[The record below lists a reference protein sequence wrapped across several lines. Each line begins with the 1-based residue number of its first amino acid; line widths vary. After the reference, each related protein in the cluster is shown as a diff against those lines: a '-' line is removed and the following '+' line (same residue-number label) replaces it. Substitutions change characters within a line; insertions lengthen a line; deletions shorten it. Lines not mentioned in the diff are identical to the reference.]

1 MISKPKPIISSL
13 LKNILATALFLLV
26 LSFNNAYAQQ
36 APSLEITSYSDL
48 LDADDNNLVGL
59 NDVLSYS
66 ITVKNTGNIELT
78 SLALTAVFI
87 GLDESTLTLESGP
100 TYSNSDGSSSEGT
113 LDVGETATYVASYTF
128 NQAGIDAGGVAFS
141 IIGTA
146 SSPGNTN
153 DVTDQSDN
161 ANDSDGN
168 ALNDSNVTTVGSEVL
183 SLVSTK
189 EDNVTGEL
197 SVGDVIL
204 YTITVTND
212 GNTSVTNVTLFDDI
226 LDLNG
231 NVLVLIAPF
240 TPPSPIFISS
250 NQGSEDGSL
259 LVGETAEYTATY
271 ILEQSSV
278 DAGGVSN
285 CVLASAGSDA
295 SATDVSSEQ
304 VCAITEVTPYPSIQA
319 TKVAS
324 VIDNGDEISGP
335 GDTINYTIY
344 VKNTGDV
351 TLTSVT
357 VTDTFEDYNGN
368 TLTLTTQPTFT
379 GSSNLSLEGT
389 LNVSEIATYTAS
401 YLVTANTAN
410 SGGVRNSILA
420 SGFSP
425 DGIEG
430 NEVAVSIEVTDVS
443 DDNDDTDG
451 NTENDKTETTLSIV
465 KSLDV
470 TKTSTVTDTNADG
483 DIGLGDT
490 VNYTIQ
496 VKNNGE
502 IELTDVSIVD
512 TLTDCLGVSLSLTVT
527 PAWQTNSLDSSQGTL
542 IVGEIATYLASYVII
557 QDNIES
563 GCIKNSVTATGSSPG
578 FTNDVTDLSDDGI
591 DNDGNLLS
599 DQTVTNLQSNPSLE
613 VTKTAT
619 VTDNGDGVPGAGD
632 TIVYTITVENNGN
645 ISAKDLVLSDVMTSG
660 DGTTIELTT
669 SPSFVS
675 SSQGSAAGIL
685 NVGEIAT
692 YTATYLV
699 TSTVAATEAVNNQV
713 TVNATSFDG
722 ETPLSDVSD
731 DGDDNDGNTQ
741 NDETI
746 VPLIPQPS
754 IEVTKTSTTNA
765 TGVQLALG
773 NTITYTITVE
783 NTGNVIITDLSFVDQ
798 FSGFSQ
804 SQIMSLTNQPQYIS
818 STDGSSPEG
827 TLLVGETATY
837 TANFVVD
844 QLAFDNSG
852 VQNAIQFTGSSP
864 GNTGDVTDISD
875 DGIDTDGNL
884 IDDSTVNEI
893 NSAAGINAV
902 KTSSFTDNNNDDIL
916 NLGDVINYTILIK
929 NTGNVTLSSIILSD
943 ELLDANNLAHVFEL
957 STGPNFVSS
966 DQSSVFGTLLPNET
980 ATYTATVTVTQE
992 IVNYGGV
999 KNRVTVTAL
1008 DPSEV
1013 SITDLSDDGNNVDG
1027 NTEDDYTEDPITRT
1041 ASLDVTKTSAI
1052 VDNGDGITG
1061 LGDTINYTILVNNTG
1076 NVNLSSIDL
1085 TDYLT
1090 TASNAS
1096 IDLLTGPTFVVS
1108 SAGSDSNNLLIGETA
1123 TYTASYV
1130 IMQES
1135 VDSGGVYNSVTVT
1148 ASTLYNTIS
1157 DVSDDGDDTDG
1168 NTENDKTEVSIV
1180 RNSSLDVT
1188 KTVII
1193 SDLDNDGLPGV
1204 NDVANYTI
1212 TIVNTGN
1219 ASLTDFN
1226 LVDILTDVAG
1236 NTLELAAQPV
1246 TTGGTTL
1253 LPGAT
1258 LTYTASYTIEQSAV
1272 DEGGVKNSVVV
1283 TAFDGINYTNDTS
1296 DDGNDDDGNT
1306 VDDTTDVLITAN
1318 PSIEVTKTVEST
1330 DNDGDGYVSAG
1341 DLLTYTI
1348 LIENTGNTKQE
1359 SIQLEDTITDFDANV
1374 LSLNSASSNNNI
1386 TFISSTNGSIES
1398 ALVSGEIATYQA
1410 TYTVTSTDVIA
1421 GGVSNTLTVTTYE
1434 FVNTSTGLGTQLVS
1448 TDVSDDGDDTDGNT
1462 TNDPTNVYTGIP
1474 PSMEA
1479 VKTYSLSDTDASGG
1493 NTPGDIITFT
1503 ITLEN
1508 TGQDILSDIS
1518 FVDTSTNAISV
1529 LIALSNEPTF
1539 VSSTSNS
1546 AAGTLQIGETAT
1558 YTASHA
1564 ITQADIAAGGIFNSI
1579 EFMANS
1585 ARNPDTSVKDVKDV
1599 SDNGIDS
1606 DGNTE
1611 NDRTFVILGL
1621 DSDGDGY
1628 PDTIDVDDDND
1639 GILDED
1645 ESCLDFL
1652 LDGNSFE
1659 SYTGAVPPITPG
1671 NKLTSF
1677 PISNA
1682 PPFSAV
1688 NLDGE
1693 IWTSGPYQEGGPN
1706 FNPHSGLFYVE
1717 LLQNANGANNLNWWD
1732 ENTAQPQSQVNGY
1745 DRIVVIENVLP
1756 NTSYSIDF
1764 YHKDGG
1770 RLESTHVGGGST
1782 LLQVQSMQTDT
1793 QTSLITDAT
1802 PDWSAVHYEFT
1813 TDGTT
1818 SQVAILLSPYA
1829 PGLNVSVQLDSVTM
1843 DDVAFCN
1850 PDIDND
1856 GIPNSL
1862 DLDSDNDGIYDV
1874 VEAGLGHL
1882 DTNNDGRIDA
1892 NDTGYTDTNFDG
1904 VNDSSFSNVPT
1915 DSDNDGIHDSQEL
1928 DSDNDGCF
1936 DSSEAGFTDGDNDG
1950 ILGNSPATQDLNGKV
1965 SSGVDGYTTPQ
1976 DLDSNTILDYK
1987 DADYDVGC
1995 YNPSLD
2001 VTKTAVVTDTNGDG
2015 LTNVG
2020 DVVTYTINVQ
2030 NTSFVNLQISG
2041 IVDELSNGNN
2051 TPLVLTPV
2059 FESRNIGLSN
2069 DYSENLLKSSSFSY
2083 DYRSNSSDK
2092 WVSRFN
2098 SNNNLYTGNN
2108 YGSIGSSAEPATPRG
2123 ETFILDSS
2131 SGIALNKV
2139 FSDWS
2144 YGLNTYVSN
2153 LNTPQYLKPIRLNP
2167 GSNFRIQQEN
2177 FSFEANT
2184 TYTFSVYAKRYNATA
2199 STFSFFVNLTDE
2211 DNYPIDITNNSETKT
2226 ITSSTEWSRHEYTF
2240 TTGDSDSIGS
2250 IGINNPTHYSY
2261 FWGAQLE
2268 RNPVASHLVI
2278 TGENAVTDLPPY
2290 ILMLD
2295 PSDAQGLVPNEIAT
2309 YSLVHTITQD
2319 DIDAGNYLSNSVTVS
2334 ATYTTPSNISGSVQD
2349 TSDDNDDTDGN
2360 TSDDPT
2366 VTSLDVTIGM
2376 EVTKTAEI
2384 NDVNEDGQ
2392 NNVGD
2397 IINYTISIE
2406 NQGTTSLTGLSYV
2419 DTLSDINNNVIDQL
2433 AIGRTSVNNLLRFS
2447 NMHGDFAESYSNGFA
2462 ASNNTNIYTVPSNI
2476 DMYLAQ
2482 ELPSTMVAPF
2492 ELGFV
2497 NSGTDVEFTAD
2508 YWEPISVLTYNS
2520 LNSWDHYYT
2529 NTTLEEN
2536 TTYTL
2541 SVYAKKINATYAS
2554 SQFKLFAYDGISQ
2567 NLETEPELIISNSFV
2582 SEPFAIETSADYVRY
2597 TFTFTT
2603 GLVNNTGT
2611 SNIAQTR
2618 VGFVAPQ
2625 QYLGGSTTNG
2635 AHFWGI
2641 QLEKSPSAGALTLQD
2656 GVIYPEIFY
2665 ELEDSGNYTNWA
2677 TISNNVAYNSGL
2689 FQLSTNKWNSTG
2701 ETSKLPSLIEYPGLV
2716 TSLGESYNNTLTYN
2730 QWSST
2735 SAILSTNNYATILYS
2750 PTTEDHGKFIKST
2763 YSGYYSKAYIEVDAL
2778 VTSLSNYSYLGQYN
2792 GHSYFK
2798 TSNNNYWTSHQQSL
2812 LTTNPLST
2820 THPYMVSFETQEELE
2835 AFKQFPGFNETG
2847 WTGLSRNIA
2856 SANNDTWQWYG
2867 NLERPFFKGQYN
2879 GHSYFVSPLNKNY
2892 TESNTYAE
2900 SLGAQLYSP
2909 NSANED
2915 SFIASLSLN
2924 WTITVQSYPYM
2935 QYSNLWMG
2943 VYKCDTCDDYL
2954 NDLLDGTYSDGSGW
2968 RLQEY
2973 SNDVT
2978 NSLANVSLPNST
2990 QISSIAP
2997 GETQI
3002 VYSSHTITQSDLDTG
3017 GVSNT
3022 VTITAEDQNIS
3033 DISDD
3038 GDDTDGELESDP
3050 TITLLD
3056 TLKEIEVIKTA
3067 VVEDVN
3073 SNGLNDEGDI
3083 ITYTITVTNN
3093 GNVTLSNIDISDQ
3106 LTDAEDNSLTLTS
3119 GPTYVSSC
3127 CTTQLEDLSSIWANN
3142 EPSTNNNY
3150 NYGIVNLQTSNPGIQ
3165 AKSTTSGYTFIIE
3178 NDLNEQTISGFNYLG
3193 SYNNHSYFKSQSNAI
3208 SFENAMLIAESKEN
3222 SYLWIIDSVEEWET
3236 IQSISGD
3243 SGSTGTNH
3251 WIGLRKLD
3259 DIWQWIGKD
3268 SNETASA
3275 DNVNFPFT
3283 DVAGSSVLDDNT
3295 IEPQVTDIYTATYTI
3310 EATAIASGVI
3320 SNSVTVTGSSPANT
3334 GDVTDV
3340 SDDDDDTDGN
3350 LEDDSTDI
3358 TSPYITVTKTAVI
3371 EDTNSDE
3378 FPSVGDTINYTITVE
3393 NTGGETL
3400 SNMTLVD
3407 TLTDANASVLS
3418 LTTQPTFVSSTL
3430 NSEAGTLLID
3440 EIATYSASYIITQ
3453 EAFDSGSI
3461 LNSVVA
3467 TATGLAEIAINDT
3480 SDNGDDTDG
3489 NTEDDQ
3495 TIVEFGSIK
3504 VVKTAVVT
3512 DNNNN
3517 ELNDLGDTIAYTI
3530 TIQNTGNITLTNPVL
3545 VDVLTDSAGNTLVLN
3560 SGPTFISS
3568 TTGSSQNSILADG
3581 ILTYSATHQISSVS
3595 DDTAFISNTVTVTA
3609 SSPGYTNDIS
3619 DISDDGDDTDGNTE
3633 DDETKVVLAP
3643 DPEMEITKTYLVTDN
3658 NNNGLNDLGDG
3669 ITYTITVKNTGNLN
3683 LTGLILNDILTDYN
3697 GNVLS
3702 LQSGPNFVSADQ
3714 SSEAGTLLV
3723 GETAT
3728 FTAFYAIEQTA
3739 VDNGGVKNTVIG
3751 TASSPGYTNDVTDT
3765 SDDGDDTDG
3774 NTIDDQ
3780 TEIIITPLPSLEV
3793 TKTVVLNDLNSNG
3806 FNDIGDRIDFIIS
3819 VENNGNIILTD
3830 LNLLDTFTDHLG
3842 NSFTLSDGPTFVS
3855 STMESLVGT
3864 LQAGEIANYLAS
3876 FIIDQAAV
3884 DIGSLNNSVLATASS
3899 PGNTD
3904 DVTDISDDGDDAD
3917 GNIEDDDTVVDIY
3930 SNSLLEVVKIAN
3942 VTDSNDNNINDI
3954 GDIINYTIS
3963 VTNTGNTNLTGVNLV
3978 DTITNS
3984 IGTELVLNSSPGFI
3998 NSSQNSTQ
4006 GTILIGE
4013 TATYTASF
4021 IINDI
4026 AFNSEYISNSVT
4038 AYASSEGLT
4047 DNVTDISDDGDDTD
4061 GNTTNDPT
4069 ITFNDP
4075 TPSIEATK
4083 TFEVIDNGDGLYNS
4097 GDIIKYTIT
4106 FENTGNAPLTGLN
4119 FTDNISDGTGTVLS
4133 LTDGPFYSTS
4143 SLGSAQGSLN
4153 INEIATYIAFYT
4165 INNSSAE
4172 SGSVINSVTVNASSP
4187 GNTNDVTDIS
4197 DDGDDTDGNTTND
4210 PTILNITSNA
4220 AIKVVKTAVVVDN
4233 NTNDVIDLGDTINYT
4248 IYVTNNGEETLT
4260 GLFLTDLLTDGNGQT
4275 LTLSV
4280 QPTYQS
4286 STLGS
4291 SSGNLLP
4298 SEQANYTAAYIITQS
4313 DVDSGLV
4320 RNSVLATASSQDGTN
4335 NISDVSDDGDD
4346 TDGNTT
4352 DDPTDIILTYETGIE
4367 VVKTST
4373 ISDNGDDVNGLGDT
4387 ITYTIQVTNTGNV
4400 LLTDVII
4407 VDTLTDA
4414 NGNALTLSSGPNHI
4428 GSTLGSSDGVLQAN
4442 ETATYIAF
4450 YVIGQTAVDN
4460 AGVSNTVTA
4469 TGSSPGNSDNVTDV
4483 SDDGDDTDGNTSD
4496 DSTDQILTKAPSI
4509 NVTKTATVVDNNNNE
4524 INDFGDT
4531 INYTILV
4538 MNTGNVSLSSV
4549 TINDVLTNADGTALS
4564 LTTGPSFVSSN
4575 QNSTEGTLK
4584 VGETSTYNASYT
4596 IQSIGSDSGS
4606 ILNTVTATASSP
4618 DNTSDISD
4626 ISDNG
4631 DDTDGNLI
4639 DDSTEVITTAVPS
4652 MEVTKTYS
4660 IIGKG
4665 DEGYGIGDIIQY
4677 NITVENTGNVS
4688 LSSISLNDTLSDAN
4702 GVELTLTNGPFFSGS
4717 NQQSGSGTLKVG
4729 ETATYIAFY
4738 VINQAV
4744 VDAGGLSN
4752 TVTVTAS
4759 SPGNTEDIIDIS
4771 DDGDDTDG
4779 NTTDD
4784 PTEYTFTAQ
4793 PSIEAIKTATVIDN
4807 GDNINGPGDTIQ
4819 YTISIINTG
4828 NVTLTDVSIN
4838 DILTDAN
4845 ELALTLTSGPGLT
4858 NSSQNSVAGTLIVGE
4873 TATYTATYL
4882 ITDLSASTGSIN
4894 NSVVATA
4901 SSPNGTDDVTDES
4914 DNGNDTDGNTVNDST
4929 TVLISSSSSLEVTK
4943 TAIVVD
4949 NGDNVNGSGDTITYT
4964 ITVENTGNTIL
4975 TGVGL
4980 VDTLTDGNNAELS
4993 LTSGPLFS
5001 GNDGVSNEG
5010 TLKVGETATY
5020 TATYLITDLSSVTG
5034 SINNSVVATASSP
5047 NGTNDV
5053 TDVSDNGN
5061 DTDGNTINDITTITT
5076 SLIASIE
5083 VTKTATVV
5091 DNGDN
5096 VNGIGDVINYS
5107 ITVENNGS
5115 VSLTGISLSDTFLDG
5130 DGNAL
5135 TIVNPA
5141 FVSSTQG
5148 SVSGILL
5155 AGEVATYS
5163 TSYTIIEQTADTGFV
5178 SNSVTAIASTVNGTN
5193 DVSDV
5198 SDDGDDTDGNT
5209 TNDPTIT
5216 VISSNASIEVTKTA
5230 TIIDNGDELTGAGD
5244 IIQYTISVKNTGN
5257 IILTNL
5263 GIVDILTDGDGE
5275 SLSITNGPFFSGSN
5289 QGSAAG
5295 TLQVGEVA
5303 TYIAYYTITSPA
5315 SQTGS
5320 IINTATA
5327 TASSPGKTNDVTDI
5341 SDDGDDTDG
5350 NTSDDTTDV
5359 IITPNPI
5366 IEVTKTAELVDN
5378 GDGINGSGDTITY
5391 TIAVENIGN
5400 VALSGLALN
5409 DTITDADGNALI
5421 LNSGPSYS
5429 SSDQTSAIGTLII
5442 GETETYT
5449 ATYIISST
5457 AANTGGVYNSVT
5469 ATATSPGNT
5478 NDVTDISD
5486 DGDDTDGN
5494 TSDDTTNIETN
5505 SSPSIQVTKTATIV
5519 DNGDGQTGLGDTIN
5533 YAITVEN
5540 TGNVSLTE
5548 LSLVDTLTD
5557 GNGNAIDLSSGLSFE
5572 SSSLGSANGILQLAE
5587 VATYSASYVISEAT
5601 EDTGFISN
5609 TVLATASSPDNTND
5623 ITDISDDGDD
5633 TDGNT
5638 IDDPTIITT
5647 SANPS
5652 IEVVKFSE
5660 IIDNGDLGLGIGD
5673 IIKYTIYLE
5682 NTGNVDLSEVSIV
5695 DTLSDFNNAELSIT
5709 NGPYYSGSDTGAS
5722 QGNLVVGDVAT
5733 YIAFYTISQQS
5744 IDAGGVSNS
5753 VTVTAS
5759 SPGNTN
5765 DVTDISDDGDDTD
5778 GNTEDDPT
5786 EISIDT
5792 APAINVVKTAVVT
5805 DNGDGYNG
5813 AGDVI
5818 SYTITVANTGN
5829 VTLSGLT
5836 LEDTLTDADGNTLS
5850 LSSGP
5855 SYSRSTQSN
5864 AQGTLDVDEVETYVA
5879 TYLITQTASDTQ
5891 SINNTVLAKI
5901 SSPNGTDDVSD
5912 RSDDGDD
5919 TDGNTEDD
5927 PTVVITSSN
5936 ISIEV
5941 TKTAI
5946 ITDNND
5952 DGENNAGDL
5961 INYTITVENTGLVNL
5976 TNLALTDT
5984 LLDGNSVGLPLTTG
5998 PTFSN
6003 ASLGSPQGSIAAGEV
6018 VTYLATYTIEQA
6030 VSNTGL
6036 ISNSVTAIA
6045 SSPGNNGDVTDISD
6059 DGDDTDGNTE
6069 DDPTLVQTAV
6079 ASSINVTKTVTV
6091 IENGDGLL
6099 GLGDTV
6105 VYTIRVKN
6113 TGSASITG
6121 VTLEDT
6127 FTDINENTLSLT
6139 TPVAFDF
6146 GNLGSSEGNLLVG
6159 ETAHYTATFVLD
6171 QSIIDIGGLINQV
6184 LATGSSPTGTQVI
6197 DVSDDGDDTDGNTED
6212 DPTLLIVN
6220 PNPIIETTKTASI
6233 NDNGDGELGLGD
6245 TIEYTITVENLGNVT
6260 LSGLTLEDT
6269 LTDGQDNTLTLTSGP
6284 SFESSTMNSLA
6295 GGLQVG
6301 EMVTYLATYV
6311 IDQAAV
6317 DSGQVMNTV
6326 FSTASTPNGT
6336 DDVTDR
6342 SDDGDDTDGE
6352 TEDDE
6357 TVTLIPQSPSIEVT
6371 KTAIITD
6378 NNDDGENNAGDLINY
6393 TITVENTGDVT
6404 LTGLILED
6412 VLTDGQNN
6420 ALNITSGPIFVTS
6433 DQGTTE
6439 GSLAVG
6445 ETATYSATYVIDQI
6459 AVDSGQVMNSVLAVA
6474 NNTLNTEDI
6483 TDISD
6488 DGDDT
6493 DGNTED
6499 DPTVTT
6505 ISQSPSIEVT
6515 KLATLKDNGDDVVG
6529 TSDIIEYTITVE
6541 NTGDVTI
6548 DNLSLEDTLSDGQ
6561 GNTLTLS
6568 YGLFFSGSDQNSSEG
6583 TIQVGET
6590 ATYIAYYIIEQL
6602 AADSGNI
6609 SNTVTATGS
6618 SPTGTDDVTDI
6629 SDDGDDTDGNT
6640 EDDSTD
6646 VLTDAISTIEVTKT
6660 ATITDNGD
6668 GFNGSGDII
6677 EYTISV
6683 ENTGNVTIDNINLED
6698 TLTDGD
6704 GNSLSLSNGPFF
6716 AGSDQN
6722 SPDGTIQVGETA
6734 TYIAYY
6740 VIDQSAADSG
6750 SIVNTAKAKG
6760 NNPNE
6765 TEISDVSDDGD
6776 DTDGN
6781 TEDDPTVV
6789 TTKELEPSIEVT
6801 KTATITDNGDGI
6813 TGLEDVI
6820 NYTITV
6826 ENTGNTIL
6834 GALGLVDTLS
6844 DISGNSLTLT
6854 TGPIFSGSNQGSTDG
6869 TLAVG
6874 ETATYVATYVIN
6886 AQAAEVGGV
6895 SNTVTAAAISPTGTE
6910 VSDVSDDGD
6919 DIDGNTSNDPTIT
6932 ELYQE
6937 PVDTNFEIFNGIT
6950 PNNDGNNDYFKITGI
6965 EYYPNNNVK
6974 IFNRWGVLVYETE
6987 NYGIPGGANNLFVGI
7002 SEGRITYKQSQELPT
7017 GTYFY
7022 IISFQDSNPGQSS
7035 YKGYMYINRD

>member
-368 TLTLTTQPTFT
+368 TLTLATQPTFT

-527 PAWQTNSLDSSQGTL
+527 PAWQSNSLDSSQGTL
-542 IVGEIATYLASYVII
+542 IVGEIATYSASYVII

-875 DGIDTDGNL
+875 DGIDTDGN
-884 IDDSTVNEI
+884 IINDPTVNEI

-929 NTGNVTLSSIILSD
+929 NTGNVTLSSITLSD

-999 KNRVTVTAL
+999 KNRITVTAL

-1013 SITDLSDDGNNVDG
+1013 SIIDLSDDGNNVDG

-1193 SDLDNDGLPGV
+1193 SDLDNDGLTGV

-1236 NTLELAAQPV
+1236 NILELDAQLV
-1246 TTGGTTL
+1246 TAGGATL

-1330 DNDGDGYVSAG
+1330 DNDGDGYVSVG

-1398 ALVSGEIATYQA
+1398 ALVPGEIATYQA

-1493 NTPGDIITFT
+1493 NTPEDIITFT

-1518 FVDTSTNAISV
+1518 FVDTSTNAINV
-1529 LIALSNEPTF
+1529 LIALSSEPTF

-1818 SQVAILLSPYA
+1818 SQVAILLSPYG
-1829 PGLNVSVQLDSVTM
+1829 PGLNISIQLDSVTM

-1976 DLDSNTILDYK
+1976 DLDSNTILDYI

-2041 IVDELSNGNN
+2041 LTDELSNGNN

-2059 FESRNIGLSN
+2059 FESRDIGITIEN
-2069 DYSENLLKSSSFSY
+2069 SENLLKSSSFSSAY
-2083 DYRSNSSDK
+2083 ANNLDYWVPRSNSNNSLY
-2092 WVSRFN
+2092 N
-2098 SNNNLYTGNN
+2098 SNSYAAINSLPTD
-2108 YGSIGSSAEPATPRG
+2108 EP
-2123 ETFILDSS
+2123 FIYDSS
-2131 SGIALNKV
+2131 SGISASIV
-2139 FSDWS
+2139 PADWS
-2144 YGLNTYVSN
+2144 YGVNTYSDN
-2153 LNTPQYLKPIRLNP
+2153 SIPTYLRPIRMRN
-2167 GSNFRIQQEN
+2167 NTNARIQQEN

-2184 TYTFSVYAKRYNATA
+2184 TYTFSVYTKNYANTTDSQFR
-2199 STFSFFVNLTDE
+2199 FFVNLTDG
-2211 DNYPIDITNNSETKT
+2211 DNFPIDSQTLYSEYKT
-2226 ITSSTEWSRHEYTF
+2226 VTAEWTRHQYTF
-2240 TTGDSDSIGS
+2240 TSGDSASIGA
-2250 IGINNPTHYSY
+2250 IGITNPSAYY
-2261 FWGAQLE
+2261 EYYWGAQLE
-2268 RNPVASHLVI
+2268 RNSKASYLVI
-2278 TGENAVTDLPPY
+2278 TGENAVTDLDPY
-2290 ILMLD
+2290 TILDID
-2295 PSDAQGLVPNEIAT
+2295 PSSSPGLVPNEIAT
-2309 YSLVHTITQD
+2309 YSLEYTITQD

-2349 TSDDNDDTDGN
+2349 ISDDNDDTDGN

-2433 AIGRTSVNNLLRFS
+2433 AIGKTSVNNLLT
-2447 NMHGDFAESYSNGFA
+2447 YSRMSQIFIENDG
-2462 ASNNTNIYTVPSNI
+2462 NNFTSAYVNEYHPPSNI
-2476 DMYLAQ
+2476 DMYLD
-2482 ELPSTMVAPF
+2482 EGLNGSYVAPF
-2492 ELGFV
+2492 GYGFV
-2497 NSGTDVEFTAD
+2497 NSGTG
-2508 YWEPISVLTYNS
+2508 ISFSSNNWRPVYIRS
-2520 LNSWDHYYT
+2520 ASSVNSWDNYYS
-2529 NTTLEEN
+2529 NQTLEAN

-2541 SVYAKKINATYAS
+2541 SVYAKKYSTSPYS
-2554 SQFKLFAYDGISQ
+2554 EFKLFAYDGMSQ
-2567 NLETEPELIISNSFV
+2567 NLTSGESELIINNSLV
-2582 SEPFAIETSADYVRY
+2582 SEPLIIESTDYIRY
-2597 TFTFTT
+2597 SFTFTT

-2611 SNIAQTR
+2611 GNIARTR
-2618 VGFVAPQ
+2618 VGFIVPQ
-2625 QYLGGSTTNG
+2625 EYLGGGTDIKSL
-2635 AHFWGI
+2635 FWGM
-2641 QLEKSPSAGALTLQD
+2641 QLEKSPSAGALTLTT
-2656 GVIYPEIFY
+2656 GVTFPETLY

-2677 TISNNVAYNSGL
+2677 TISNNVAYNSG
-2689 FQLSTNKWNSTG
+2689 FFSLSNNTWN
-2701 ETSKLPSLIEYPGLV
+2701 TSPESSKYPSLIEYPGLV

-2750 PTTEDHGKFIKST
+2750 PTTEDHGKFKKST
-2763 YSGYYSKAYIEVDAL
+2763 YNGYYGKAYIEVDAL

-2798 TSNNNYWTSHQQSL
+2798 TSNSSHWISHQAAL
-2812 LTTNPLST
+2812 LTNNLLST
-2820 THPYMVSFETQEELE
+2820 TPPYMVSFETQEELE

-2915 SFIASLSLN
+2915 SFIASLSLL
-2924 WTITVQSYPYM
+2924 WTTSVPSYPYT
-2935 QYSNLWMG
+2935 QYSNFWMG
-2943 VYKCDTCDDYL
+2943 VYMCDTCDDYL

-3002 VYSSHTITQSDLDTG
+3002 VYSSHTITQSDLDNG

-3038 GDDTDGELESDP
+3038 GDDTDGNTEDDP

-3056 TLKEIEVIKTA
+3056 TVKEIEVVKTA

-3083 ITYTITVTNN
+3083 ITYTIAITNN
-3093 GNVTLSNIDISDQ
+3093 GNVTLSDIDISDQ
-3106 LTDAEDNSLTLTS
+3106 LTDADDNSLTLTS

-3127 CTTQLEDLSSIWANN
+3127 CNVQLENLSSIWASGQ
-3142 EPSTNNNY
+3142 PSANY
-3150 NYGIVNLQTSNPGIQ
+3150 YGTVNLQTSNPGLH
-3165 AKSTTSGYTFIIE
+3165 ATADYSAYKFIIE
-3178 NDLNEQTISGFNYLG
+3178 NDLNEQTIIGFDYIG
-3193 SYNNHSYFKSQSNAI
+3193 SYNNHSYFKSQSNSS

-3236 IQSISGD
+3236 IYSISGD
-3243 SGSTGTNH
+3243 PGSSGANY

-3268 SNETASA
+3268 SNETAIA

-3283 DVAGSSVLDDNT
+3283 DVSGATVLDDNT
-3295 IEPQVTDIYTATYTI
+3295 IEPQITDIYTATYTI
-3310 EATAIASGVI
+3310 EATAIESGVI
-3320 SNSVTVTGSSPANT
+3320 SNSVTVTGSSPGNT

-3378 FPSVGDTINYTITVE
+3378 FPSVGDTISYTITVE

-3643 DPEMEITKTYLVTDN
+3643 DPEMEITKTYVVTDN

-3942 VTDSNDNNINDI
+3942 VTDSNDNQINDI

-3998 NSSQNSTQ
+3998 NSSQNSIQ

-4061 GNTTNDPT
+4061 GNTTDDPT

-4248 IYVTNNGEETLT
+4248 ISVTNNGEETLT

-4280 QPTYQS
+4280 EPTYQS

-4291 SSGNLLP
+4291 SVGNLLP

-4320 RNSVLATASSQDGTN
+4320 RNSVLATASSPVGIN
-4335 NISDVSDDGDD
+4335 NINDVSDDGIS

-4460 AGVSNTVTA
+4460 AGVSNTATA

-4688 LSSISLNDTLSDAN
+4688 LSSISLNDILSDAN

-4759 SPGNTEDIIDIS
+4759 STGNTEDIIDIS

-4993 LTSGPLFS
+4993 LTSGPSFS

-5034 SINNSVVATASSP
+5034 SINNSVLATASSP

-5115 VSLTGISLSDTFLDG
+5115 VSLTEISLSDTFLDG

-5327 TASSPGKTNDVTDI
+5327 TASSPGNTNDVTDI

-5350 NTSDDTTDV
+5350 NTLDDTTDV
-5359 IITPNPI
+5359 IITPNPT

-5391 TIAVENIGN
+5391 TIAVENTGN

-5609 TVLATASSPDNTND
+5609 TVLASASSPDNTND

-5901 SSPNGTDDVSD
+5901 SSPNGTDDVTD

-5919 TDGNTEDD
+5919 TDGETEDD
-5927 PTVVITSSN
+5927 ETVTLIPQSP
-5936 ISIEV
+5936 SIEV

-5984 LLDGNSVGLPLTTG
+5984 LLDGNSVGLTLTTE

-6127 FTDINENTLSLT
+6127 FTDTDENTLSLT

-6184 LATGSSPTGTQVI
+6184 LATGSSPTGTQVS

-6295 GGLQVG
+6295 GDLQVG

-6420 ALNITSGPIFVTS
+6420 ALNITSGPVFVTS

-6474 NNTLNTEDI
+6474 NNTLNTEDV

-6515 KLATLKDNGDDVVG
+6515 KLATLKDNGDNVVG

-6704 GNSLSLSNGPFF
+6704 GNSLLLSNGPFF

-6826 ENTGNTIL
+6826 ENTGSTIL
-6834 GALGLVDTLS
+6834 EALGLVDTLS

-6886 AQAAEVGGV
+6886 AQAAEAGGV
-6895 SNTVTAAAISPTGTE
+6895 SNTVTAAASSPTGTQ

-6919 DIDGNTSNDPTIT
+6919 DTDGNTSNDPTIT
-6932 ELYQE
+6932 ELYQV
-6937 PVDTNFEIFNGIT
+6937 PVDANFEIFNGIT

-6987 NYGIPGGANNLFVGI
+6987 NYGILGGANNLFVGI

-7035 YKGYMYINRD
+7035 YTGYIYINRD